1 MHESGIGPYGLRNR
15 PSEKRK
21 TVCAPL
27 TRDRLTIRS
36 GLGCSRMSRAAPKAR
51 QSSASSVVLS
61 HPGPHQGHDPS
72 PDGIGEAVPA
82 GGQLRRDRFG
92 YHQPP
97 QRLREVGG
105 PSAGLLGPL
114 PVGACHGRARSRFQ
128 IRKKIRSRSLIPVR
142 PRWGPSG
149 GGRHRRR
156 HRATG

>member
-61 HPGPHQGHDPS
+61 HPGPHHGPDPS
-72 PDGIGEAVPA
+72 PDGIGEAVPD
-82 GGQLRRDRFG
+82 GG
-92 YHQPP
+92 
-97 QRLREVGG
+97 
-105 PSAGLLGPL
+105 
-114 PVGACHGRARSRFQ
+114 
-128 IRKKIRSRSLIPVR
+128 
-142 PRWGPSG
+142 
-149 GGRHRRR
+149 
-156 HRATG
+156 